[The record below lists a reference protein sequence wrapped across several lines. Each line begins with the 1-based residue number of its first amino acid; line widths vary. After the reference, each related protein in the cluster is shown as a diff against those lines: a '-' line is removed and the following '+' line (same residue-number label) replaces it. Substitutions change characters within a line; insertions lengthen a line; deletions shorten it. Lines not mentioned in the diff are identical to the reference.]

1 LMAAFVMAFGCSTTF
16 AQSKETGLAFH
27 WMNAKK
33 VEQVVTSTPQPQQPS
48 NQDQSDELKTQAQIL
63 AELKASRS
71 IIAAQKDQIT
81 ALNGQVSSQA
91 TTIAVITEQKD
102 FYKQAAS
109 ERKTAGTLDDQNI
122 LLLRQQIAEDRQEIK
137 DLRNENDKLRS
148 SRDTRTLFGLL
159 GGIGLGYAVHK

>member
-1 LMAAFVMAFGCSTTF
+1 MKKFILIAAFVMLFGCSTTF

-27 WMNAKK
+27 WMNVKK
-33 VEQVVTSTPQPQQPS
+33 VEQVEVQQSS

-63 AELKASRS
+63 AELKASRA
-71 IIAAQKDQIT
+71 IIASQNKQIT
-81 ALNGQVSSQA
+81 ALEGQVSTKDQLIS
-91 TTIAVITEQKD
+91 VITEQKD

-148 SRDTRTLFGLL
+148 SRDTRTLFGGLIGL
-159 GGIGLGYAVHK
+159 GLGYAAHK